1 MKQLLIVEDD
11 LTLNEGL
18 CKALRQDDRKIISC
32 DCLKAARAQ
41 LALGIIDFVLL
52 DINLPDGNGLDLL
65 KEIKKQRATL
75 PVILLTANDTDR
87 DIVHGLE
94 TGADDY
100 ITKPFSLSVLRA
112 RVNNQLRKIE
122 GGTVAGADKTF
133 TDGAWSFNFDK
144 MIFAHDGKQTELSK
158 TEQKLLYYLTQN
170 APNTVSRDFLIDR
183 LWSDGEDYVDEN
195 ALSVTVKRLRDKLK
209 LGNKIKTV
217 YGIGYA
223 WLTETESETEF
234 KTNTEP
240 GESK

>member
-11 LTLNEGL
+11 QTLNEGL
-18 CKALRQDDRKIISC
+18 CKALQEDDRKIISC

-41 LALGIIDFVLL
+41 LALGIVDFVLL
-52 DINLPDGNGLDLL
+52 DINLPDGSGLELL
-65 KEIKKQRATL
+65 KEIKKQKPAL
-75 PVILLTANDTDR
+75 PVILLTANDTDH
-87 DIVHGLE
+87 DIVQGLE

-112 RVNNQLRKIE
+112 RVNTQLRKVE
-122 GGTVAGADKTF
+122 SQGAGSADKVF
-133 TDGAWSFNFDK
+133 TDDTWSFNFDK
-144 MIFAHDGKQTELSK
+144 MIFVHNGKQAELSK

-170 APNTVSRDFLIDR
+170 TPNTTTRDFLIDR
-183 LWSDGEDYVDEN
+183 IWSDGEEYVDEN

-223 WLTETESETEF
+223 WVTG
-234 KTNTEP
+234 EP
-240 GESK
+240 K

>member
-41 LALGIIDFVLL
+41 LALGIVDFVLL
-52 DINLPDGNGLDLL
+52 DINLPDGSGLELL
-65 KEIKKQRATL
+65 KEIKKQKASL
-75 PVILLTANDTDR
+75 PVVLLTANDTDR
-87 DIVHGLE
+87 DIVYGLE
-94 TGADDY
+94 FGADDY

-112 RVNNQLRKIE
+112 RVNTQLRKIE
-122 GGTVAGADKTF
+122 DGSDSATDKVF
-133 TDGAWSFNFDK
+133 TDGAWSFNFNK
-144 MIFAHDGKQTELSK
+144 MIFAHDGKQTELSR

-170 APNTVSRDFLIDR
+170 APDTVSRDFLIDR
-183 LWSDGEDYVDEN
+183 LWSDGEEYVDEN

-223 WLTETESETEF
+223 WVSGDL
-234 KTNTEP
+234 K
-240 GESK
+240 